1 MRAMCQFMDEVDVFE
16 WWLEGII
23 SSVWILWSF
32 VKQRPLVS
40 ISLKAKFA
48 DEALKPQCV
57 IADLVRIALILSTLE
72 LVPFPF

>member
-1 MRAMCQFMDEVDVFE
+1 MCQSMDGVDVFE
-16 WWLEGII
+16 CVVGGHSPFGMDIME
-23 SSVWILWSF
+23 F
-32 VKQRPLVS
+32 VEQRPLVS

-57 IADLVRIALILSTLE
+57 IADLERIALILSTLE

>member
-48 DEALKPQCV
+48 DEALKTHN
-57 IADLVRIALILSTLE
+57 A
-72 LVPFPF
+72 